1 MLIPAAALSILII
14 AVVKVPMSRSRLW
27 LGKGRVRSTLRRVYR
42 KLAIARGIK
51 TILDWRVEIF
61 PD

>member
-1 MLIPAAALSILII
+1 
-14 AVVKVPMSRSRLW
+14 MSRSRLW